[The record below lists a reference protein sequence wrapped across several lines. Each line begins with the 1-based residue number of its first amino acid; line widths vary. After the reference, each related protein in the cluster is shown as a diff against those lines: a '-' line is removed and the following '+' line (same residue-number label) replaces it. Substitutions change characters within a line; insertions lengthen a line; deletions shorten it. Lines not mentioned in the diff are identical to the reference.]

1 MRRQLPKV
9 YDPQEVEVKWYDYW
23 LKRDFFH
30 AEAEKEKKP
39 FCIVIPPPN
48 VTGKLHLGHALNNTL
63 QDILIRYHRMKGE
76 NALWVPGTDHAGIA
90 TQVRVEEELAKEG
103 ERMRGRAL
111 TRHELGR
118 EEFLKR
124 VWAWKENYGGT
135 IIRQLKRMGASC
147 DWRRERFTMDEGCS
161 RAVNEVFLRLYK
173 KGLIYRGSY
182 LVNWC
187 PQCAT
192 TLSDIEVEHEESEG
206 RLWHIRYPLV
216 GGDGY
221 IQVATTRP
229 ETMLGDTAVAVHPE
243 DERYRELVGKKAVLP
258 LMNREIPI
266 VADPMVD
273 REFGTGA
280 VKITPAHDIND
291 FELGLRHN
299 LPQIAVIGF
308 DARMTVEAGKY
319 AGLERYEARKRVLQD
334 LAAEDLLVGEE
345 VHTHA
350 LGTCY
355 RCDTVVEPLISK
367 QWFVRMK
374 PLAEPAA
381 RVVREGKIRFV
392 PERFAKI
399 YLNWLENIRDWC
411 ISRQLWWGHRIP
423 VWYCLDCGTET
434 AVAAAPGVCPD
445 CGSARLEQ
453 DADVLDTWFSSALWP
468 FSTLG
473 WPENTPDLDHFYP
486 TAVLVTARD
495 IIFFWVARMVFMGL
509 EFMEEI
515 PFDKVLMHGLVLD
528 KDGKKMS
535 KSRPETIV
543 DPQDIIDEYGAD
555 ILRFTLAT
563 GTAVGQDQR
572 FQMERVEGVRNFANK
587 IWNAARF
594 LGMNLEDYDAH
605 ENRGEDDE
613 LSLPDQYILS
623 RLQAVTADTGEMID
637 GYDLGGAA
645 NLLYDFIWNEYCDW
659 YIETAKPLLKAGG
672 TERRRT
678 QQVLVKVFR
687 QMMVLLHPYMPF
699 ITEEIWQVLP
709 HEGESIMQA
718 SWPVPEENLL
728 NSDAEDKMSLL
739 MEVTRAIR
747 NIRAESRVEPG
758 RKVAAILLAG
768 PEARKTLEE
777 NSLYLEVLAG
787 LGHLTIHPEGSAKP
801 EQAVSA
807 VVSGVEIYL
816 PLAGLVDLEMEKE
829 RLKKELAELEKEKER
844 LGKKL
849 ANTQFLTKAPEAVV
863 AKEKKKLA
871 GVEEKYAKVSA
882 RLAAMS

>member
-1 MRRQLPKV
+1 LYRQLPKV
-9 YDPQEVEVKWYDYW
+9 YEPQKVETKWYDYW
-23 LKRDFFH
+23 LEKGFFH
-30 AEAEKEKKP
+30 AEVEKERKP

-63 QDILIRYHRMKGE
+63 QDILTRYHRMKGD
-76 NALWVPGTDHAGIA
+76 NALWLPGTDHAGIA

-103 ERMRGRAL
+103 L
-111 TRHELGR
+111 SRHELGR

-124 VWAWKENYGGT
+124 VWAWKEEYGGT
-135 IIRQLKRMGASC
+135 IIRQLKRLGASC
-147 DWRRERFTMDEGCS
+147 DWDRERFTMDEGCS
-161 RAVNEVFLRLYK
+161 RAVKEVFLRLYR

-206 RLWHIRYPLV
+206 RLWHIRYPLAS
-216 GGDGY
+216 GDGY

-229 ETMLGDTAVAVHPE
+229 ETMLGDTAVAVHPG
-243 DERYRELVGKKAVLP
+243 DDRYRGLVGKKAILP

-280 VKITPAHDIND
+280 VKITPAHDLND

-299 LPQIAVIGF
+299 LSQVTVIGF

-319 AGLERYEARKRVLQD
+319 TGLDRYEARKKVLAD
-334 LAAEDLLVGEE
+334 LAAEGLLAGEE
-345 VHTHA
+345 VHHHA

-392 PERFAKI
+392 PERFAKV

-411 ISRQLWWGHRIP
+411 ISRQLWWGHRVP
-423 VWYCLDCGTET
+423 VWYCLDCGTEI
-434 AVAAAPGVCPD
+434 AAAETPEICPD
-445 CGSARLEQ
+445 CGSNRMEQ
-453 DADVLDTWFSSALWP
+453 DPDVLDTWFSSALWP

-473 WPENTPDLDHFYP
+473 WPENTPELEHFYP
-486 TAVLVTARD
+486 TSVLVTARD

-515 PFDKVLMHGLVLD
+515 PFADVLMHGLVLD

-543 DPQDIIDEYGAD
+543 DPQDVIDEYGAD

-563 GTAVGQDQR
+563 GTALGQDQR

-594 LGMNLEDYDAH
+594 LGMNLDDYD
-605 ENRGEDDE
+605 ETKGEEDGF
-613 LSLPDQYILS
+613 SLPDQYILS
-623 RLQAVTADTGEMID
+623 RLQRVTAETGEMID
-637 GYDLGGAA
+637 RYDLGGAA

-659 YIETAKPLLKAGG
+659 YIEMAKPQLKAGG
-672 TERRRT
+672 AERRRT

-687 QMMVLLHPYMPF
+687 QIMVLLHPYMPF

-709 HEGESIMQA
+709 HEGESIMVVP
-718 SWPVPEENLL
+718 WPEPDEKLL
-728 NSDAEDKMSLL
+728 NPEAEEKMGLL

-747 NIRAESRVEPG
+747 NLRAESRVEPG
-758 RKVAAILLAG
+758 RKVEAILLAG
-768 PEARKTLEE
+768 PGEKKVLEE
-777 NSLYLEVLAG
+777 NRLYLEVLAG
-787 LGHLTIHPEGSAKP
+787 LGQLAILPEGSAKP
-801 EQAVSA
+801 EQAVTA
-807 VVSGVEIYL
+807 VVSGVEVYL
-816 PLAGLVDLEMEKE
+816 PLAGLVDLEKEKE
-829 RLKKELAELEKEKER
+829 RLEKELAELEEEKER

-849 ANTQFLTKAPEAVV
+849 SNTQFLAKAPEAVV
-863 AKEKKKLA
+863 AKEKQKLA
-871 GVEEKYAKVSA
+871 AVAEKYGKVSD
-882 RLAAMS
+882 RLRALLRA

>member
-1 MRRQLPKV
+1 MEGIKLYRQLPKV
-9 YDPQEVEVKWYDYW
+9 YEPQKVETKWYDYW
-23 LKRDFFH
+23 LEKGFFH
-30 AEAEKEKKP
+30 AEVEKERKP

-63 QDILIRYHRMKGE
+63 QDILTRYHRMKGD
-76 NALWVPGTDHAGIA
+76 NALWLPGTDHAGIA

-103 ERMRGRAL
+103 L
-111 TRHELGR
+111 SRHELGR

-124 VWAWKENYGGT
+124 VWAWKEEYGGT
-135 IIRQLKRMGASC
+135 IIRQLKRLGASC
-147 DWRRERFTMDEGCS
+147 DWDRERFTMDEGCS
-161 RAVNEVFLRLYK
+161 RAVKEVFLRLYR

-206 RLWHIRYPLV
+206 RLWHIRYPLAS
-216 GGDGY
+216 GDGY

-229 ETMLGDTAVAVHPE
+229 ETMLGDTAVAVHPG
-243 DERYRELVGKKAVLP
+243 DDRYRGLVGKKAILP

-280 VKITPAHDIND
+280 VKITPAHDLND

-299 LPQIAVIGF
+299 LPQVTVIGF

-319 AGLERYEARKRVLQD
+319 TGLDRYEARKKVLAD
-334 LAAEDLLVGEE
+334 LAAEGLLAGEE
-345 VHTHA
+345 VHHHA

-392 PERFAKI
+392 PERFAKV

-411 ISRQLWWGHRIP
+411 ISRQLWWGHRVP
-423 VWYCLDCGTET
+423 VWYCLDCGTEI
-434 AVAAAPGVCPD
+434 AAAETPEICPD
-445 CGSARLEQ
+445 CGSNRMEQ
-453 DADVLDTWFSSALWP
+453 DPDVLDTWFSSALWP

-473 WPENTPDLDHFYP
+473 WPENTPELEHFYP
-486 TAVLVTARD
+486 TSVLVTARD

-515 PFDKVLMHGLVLD
+515 PFADVLMHGLVLD

-543 DPQDIIDEYGAD
+543 DPQDVIDEYGAD

-563 GTAVGQDQR
+563 GTALGQDQR

-594 LGMNLEDYDAH
+594 LGMNLDDYD
-605 ENRGEDDE
+605 ETKGEEDGF
-613 LSLPDQYILS
+613 SLPDQYILS
-623 RLQAVTADTGEMID
+623 RLQRVTAETGEMID
-637 GYDLGGAA
+637 RYDLGGAA

-659 YIETAKPLLKAGG
+659 YIEMAKPQLKAGG
-672 TERRRT
+672 AERRRT

-687 QMMVLLHPYMPF
+687 QIMVLLHPYMPF

-709 HEGESIMQA
+709 HEGESIMVVP
-718 SWPVPEENLL
+718 WPEPDEKLL
-728 NSDAEDKMSLL
+728 NPEAEEKMGLL

-747 NIRAESRVEPG
+747 NLRAESRVEPG
-758 RKVAAILLAG
+758 RKVEAILLAG
-768 PEARKTLEE
+768 PGEKKVLEE
-777 NSLYLEVLAG
+777 NRLYLEVLAG
-787 LGHLTIHPEGSAKP
+787 LGQLAILPEGSAKP
-801 EQAVSA
+801 EQAVTA
-807 VVSGVEIYL
+807 VVSGVEVYL
-816 PLAGLVDLEMEKE
+816 PLAGLVDLEKEKE
-829 RLKKELAELEKEKER
+829 RLEKELAELEEEKER

-849 ANTQFLTKAPEAVV
+849 SNTQFLAKAPEAVV
-863 AKEKKKLA
+863 AKEKQKLA
-871 GVEEKYAKVSA
+871 AVAEKYGKVSD
-882 RLAAMS
+882 RLRALLRA

>member
-1 MRRQLPKV
+1 MKLYRQLPKV
-9 YDPQEVEVKWYDYW
+9 YKPQEVETKWYDYW
-23 LKRDFFH
+23 LKKGFFH
-30 AEAEKEKKP
+30 AEVEKGKKP

-63 QDILIRYHRMKGE
+63 QDILTRYHRMKGD
-76 NALWVPGTDHAGIA
+76 NTLWLPGTDHAGIA

-103 ERMRGRAL
+103 L
-111 TRHELGR
+111 SRHELGR

-124 VWAWKENYGGT
+124 VWAWKEEYGGT
-135 IIRQLKRMGASC
+135 IIRQLKRLGASC
-147 DWRRERFTMDEGCS
+147 DWQRERFTMDEGCS
-161 RAVNEVFLRLYK
+161 RAVKEVFLRLYQ

-192 TLSDIEVEHEESEG
+192 TLSDIEVEHEEREG
-206 RLWHIRYPLV
+206 RLWHIRYPLAE
-216 GGDGY
+216 GDGY

-229 ETMLGDTAVAVHPE
+229 ETMLGDTAVAVHPD
-243 DERYRELVGKKAVLP
+243 DERYRELVGKKAILP

-266 VADPMVD
+266 IADPMVD

-280 VKITPAHDIND
+280 VKITPAHDLND

-299 LPQIAVIGF
+299 LPQVTVIGF
-308 DARMTVEAGKY
+308 DARMTAEAGKY
-319 AGLERYEARKRVLQD
+319 AGLDRYEARKKVLED
-334 LAAEDLLVGEE
+334 LAAEGLLAGEE
-345 VHTHA
+345 VHHHA

-381 RVVREGKIRFV
+381 QVVREGKIRFV

-399 YLNWLENIRDWC
+399 YLNWVDNIRDWC

-423 VWYCLDCGTET
+423 VWYCLDCGTEI
-434 AVAAAPGVCPD
+434 AAAEAPGTCPD
-445 CGSARLEQ
+445 CGSKRMEQ
-453 DADVLDTWFSSALWP
+453 DPDVLDTWFSSALWP

-473 WPENTPDLDHFYP
+473 WPEKTPELEHFYP
-486 TAVLVTARD
+486 TSVLVTARD

-515 PFDKVLMHGLVLD
+515 PFADVLMHGLVLD

-543 DPQDIIDEYGAD
+543 DPQDVIDEYGAD

-563 GTAVGQDQR
+563 GTALGQDQR
-572 FQMERVEGVRNFANK
+572 FQMERVEGARNFANK

-594 LGMNLEDYDAH
+594 LGMNLDDYEEAKGEEED
-605 ENRGEDDE
+605 GFT
-613 LSLPDQYILS
+613 LPDQYILS
-623 RLQAVTADTGEMID
+623 RLQRVTAEAGEMID
-637 GYDLGGAA
+637 RYDLGGAA
-645 NLLYDFIWNEYCDW
+645 NLLYDFIWSEYCDW
-659 YIETAKPLLKAGG
+659 YIEAAKPQLKAGG
-672 TERRRT
+672 AVRRRT

-687 QMMVLLHPYMPF
+687 QIMVLLHPFMPF
-699 ITEEIWQVLP
+699 ITEEIWQALP
-709 HEGESIMQA
+709 HEGESVMVA
-718 SWPVPEENLL
+718 PWPEPDEKLINPE
-728 NSDAEDKMSLL
+728 AEEKMGLL

-758 RKVAAILLAG
+758 RKVEAILLAG
-768 PEARKTLEE
+768 PEEKEILEE
-777 NSLYLEVLAG
+777 NRLYLEVLAG
-787 LGHLTIHPEGSAKP
+787 LGQLAILPEGSAKP

-807 VVSGVEIYL
+807 VVTGVEVYL
-816 PLAGLVDLEMEKE
+816 PLAGLVDLEKEKE
-829 RLKKELAELEKEKER
+829 RLEKELAELEKEKER
-844 LGKKL
+844 LEKKL
-849 ANTQFLTKAPEAVV
+849 ANTQFLAKAPEAVV
-863 AKEKKKLA
+863 AKEKEKLA
-871 GVEEKYAKVSA
+871 AVEEKYAKVSA
-882 RLAAMS
+882 RLAELKS